1 MPLEEGQALLEP
13 AKPVPKSF
21 QRPHKDFPIGADS
34 HARRAQVL
42 ARHRGARAG
51 GRPPRRRG
59 RPRPRRVPRS
69 PRLIFPRAQVGF
81 LAAAPMMQHDSSSA
95 TDLLADECCKHI
107 VEIPPEYNEWSDKVE
122 TVTLDSLLDPEK
134 VDDIIIGGVPLQVV
148 GQMCTPLAQ

>member
-1 MPLEEGQALLEP
+1 MSVEEGQALLAST

-21 QRPHKDFPIGADS
+21 RRPHKDFPTAERVKAGFM
-34 HARRAQVL
+34 RAQVL

-51 GRPPRRRG
+51 GRPRRRRG

-95 TDLLADECCKHI
+95 TDLLADECCKWL
-107 VEIPPEYNEWSDKVE
+107 VEMPPLYNELSDKPE
-122 TVTLDSLLDPEK
+122 TVTLDSVLDPVMNEN
-134 VDDIIIGGVPLQVV
+134 IIVGGIPLKKV
-148 GQMCTPLAQ
+148 GQMCI